1 MQVIM
6 PDGTS
11 SAKYSGTWNLGDKIY
26 ENRIH
31 HYAFV
36 VDQSSTPGTVKMSLY
51 RDYELIKTNTFSGY
65 LDYATVPGG
74 GTTGSGRGNRLVVG
88 GTGSKD
94 AQFFGSIDS
103 VRYSKGVLAPGE
115 FMRIEK
121 LGAVILIR

>member
-11 SAKYSGTWNLGDKIY
+11 SAKYSGTWSLGDNIY

-65 LDYATVPGG
+65 LDYATVPAG

-94 AQFFGSIDS
+94 AQLFASIDS
-103 VRYSKGVLAPGE
+103 VRYSKGVLTTDK
-115 FMRIEK
+115 FMRLRK
-121 LGAVILIR
+121 LGLTLLVR